1 MAKGKSV
8 GHVYGIMQELQQLRD
23 KVAALSDKNR
33 QLAKTL
39 VSCSA
44 ATLDDGGDDEAFDK
58 GFDYYGLGK
67 RTNQKRRPLKHHAV
81 SDSNSVQR
89 KYVTTPFNQQRSP
102 FRQRGARHVKRISY
116 TEPKLNTKL
125 RQDADVVNGEPQVDA
140 NGVETNGTSNGKPT
154 NAAVNPNSF
163 EEQYSLGKVIGSGT
177 FSVVRIAV
185 HRPSGQRYAI
195 KCIKRDGLVAEDI
208 EALTTEVAIL
218 KQMNHP
224 NIMIL
229 HDFFVEEKFYYL
241 VTEFMEGG
249 ELFDRIVEKSYYNE
263 REARDLV
270 KLLLEAIKYCHDA
283 NIVHRDL
290 KPENLLLTSKDDDAS
305 IKLADFGF
313 AKKVEVDSDGLVTA
327 CGTPGYVAPEI
338 LEGKP
343 YGKTVDIWS
352 IGVITYI
359 LLCGYPPFHD
369 DNHNALFKKIKKGKF
384 QFDSPYWDHVSDD
397 AKDLI
402 SQMLVV
408 DPEKRYSVAV
418 VVANCRATVDQLL
431 AHRWVTGTEVATV
444 QLTSA
449 LEELRR
455 FNARR
460 KFKAAVS
467 TVSTTVGLSKKYS
480 KSYSQPQSS
489 LDDGVDA
496 AVPEDA
502 PEISPD
508 SVDLGMEG
516 DKTS

>member
-1 MAKGKSV
+1 MGCINTKAAQNVVMRTETDGETNAVATGKS
-8 GHVYGIMQELQQLRD
+8 
-23 KVAALSDKNR
+23 
-33 QLAKTL
+33 T
-39 VSCSA
+39 
-44 ATLDDGGDDEAFDK
+44 
-58 GFDYYGLGK
+58 
-67 RTNQKRRPLKHHAV
+67 
-81 SDSNSVQR
+81 SV
-89 KYVTTPFNQQRSP
+89 P
-102 FRQRGARHVKRISY
+102 
-116 TEPKLNTKL
+116 
-125 RQDADVVNGEPQVDA
+125 
-140 NGVETNGTSNGKPT
+140 
-154 NAAVNPNSF
+154 AVNPNSF
-163 EEQYSLGKVIGSGT
+163 EEQYALGKVIGSGT
-177 FSVVRIAV
+177 FSVVRTAV
-185 HRPSGQRYAI
+185 HKPTTQRYAI

-229 HDFFVEEKFYYL
+229 HDFFVEDTFYYL

-313 AKKVEVDSDGLVTA
+313 AKRVELNSEGLVTA

-338 LEGKP
+338 LEGKS

-369 DNHNALFKKIKKGKF
+369 DNHNALFKKIKSGKF
-384 QFDSPYWDHVSDD
+384 EFDAPYWDHVSDD

-402 SQMLVV
+402 SEMLVV
-408 DPEKRYSVAV
+408 NPEK
-418 VVANCRATVDQLL
+418 RATVDQLL
-431 AHRWVTGTEVATV
+431 AHRWVTGTDVATV

-467 TVSTTVGLSKKYS
+467 TVSATVGLSKKYS
-480 KSYSQPQSS
+480 KSYSQPQSFPDES
-489 LDDGVDA
+489 VADGI
-496 AVPEDA
+496 EDVSS
-502 PEISPD
+502 EVSPD
-508 SVDLGMEG
+508 SVDRDDEG
-516 DKTS
+516 KTASK